1 MQEWDLAV
9 EEPSVVAPTT
19 NMKLIVL
26 MEAIDGNYDRW
37 RKKTPDG
44 QSIRRFLL
52 LAGKICSRAYM
63 SR

>member
-26 MEAIDGNYDRW
+26 MEAIDGNYD
-37 RKKTPDG
+37 
-44 QSIRRFLL
+44 
-52 LAGKICSRAYM
+52 
-63 SR
+63 